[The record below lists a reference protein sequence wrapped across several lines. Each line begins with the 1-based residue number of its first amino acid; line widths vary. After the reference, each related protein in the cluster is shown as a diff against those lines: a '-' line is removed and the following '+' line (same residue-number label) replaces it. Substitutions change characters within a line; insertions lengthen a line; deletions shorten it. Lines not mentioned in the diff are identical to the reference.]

1 MYVYF
6 GKRFDATAV
15 GSLVK
20 CVACEKC
27 GGHFFYQLV
36 RVGAAS
42 ARAPYNLD
50 QDRAAGQA
58 QWRAEANLAEQLH
71 GQSELVPCPHCG
83 HIQQEMIEYIRAR
96 MYRELV
102 VLAWIVSIA
111 GLLITGFAALLKWG
125 NQKPGVEPDYLLCII
140 AAVGFIGLLPLLLG
154 IRKRLLE
161 RGKWLQKF
169 IDNAPLALIPAGPAD
184 ENGQIAFRPAPRA
197 PVEQSRTIEAHG

>member
-1 MYVYF
+1 MHVYF
-6 GKRFDATAV
+6 GKQFNATAL

-42 ARAPYNLD
+42 AHAPYYLD

-71 GQSELVPCPHCG
+71 GQTELVPCPHCG
-83 HIQQEMIEYIRAR
+83 HIQQEMIEFVRAR

-102 VLAWIVSIA
+102 VLGWVVSIA
-111 GLLITGFAALLKWG
+111 GLLVTGFVALLKWG
-125 NQKPGVEPDYLLCII
+125 NQKPGVEPDYFLCIT

-161 RGKWLQKF
+161 RGKWLQQF
-169 IDNAPLALIPAGPAD
+169 IDNAPPALIPAGPAD
-184 ENGQIAFRPAPRA
+184 ENGQIAFQAAPRM
-197 PVEQSRTIEAHG
+197 PIEQGGSRRLA